1 MTTPDPADDH
11 RPVRDLLRSL
21 QASLLRL
28 RNEAE
33 GLHDSL
39 MQNGAVALTQGER
52 QQVAKLES
60 LIRDSQKVEKLIAER
75 THDTAAGDAEL
86 DLEEAR
92 AEICRRLDCLR
103 AAAVAEPP
111 SGGTE

>member
-39 MQNGAVALTQGER
+39 MQNGNVPIALQRWEYLG
-52 QQVAKLES
+52 
-60 LIRDSQKVEKLIAER
+60 RD
-75 THDTAAGDAEL
+75 D
-86 DLEEAR
+86 
-92 AEICRRLDCLR
+92 EILRLDVL
-103 AAAVAEPP
+103 A
-111 SGGTE
+111 GTQVTVPQ